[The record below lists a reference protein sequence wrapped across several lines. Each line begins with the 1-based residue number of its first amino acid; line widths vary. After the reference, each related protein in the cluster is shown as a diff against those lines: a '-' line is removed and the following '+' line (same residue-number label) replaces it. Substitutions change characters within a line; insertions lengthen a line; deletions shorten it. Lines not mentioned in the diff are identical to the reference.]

1 MFQMR
6 KKVHQTSDIYAAMKG
21 SASRWAQKRTLRER
35 KKVPVPAFEQMVAEG
50 WM

>member
-6 KKVHQTSDIYAAMKG
+6 KKVHQTSDIYAAMG
-21 SASRWAQKRTLRER
+21 TASRWAQERTLRER
-35 KKVPVPAFEQMVAEG
+35 KKVLVPAFEQMVAEG